1 MKFASFRQDV
11 PHEGNVNNM
20 KKEYDLS
27 KLKKV
32 GRGPVSNAKLTKV
45 QTSIRLDGDVM
56 TWAQSEASKL
66 GVGYQTFI
74 NIKLRESMDQPS
86 ISERLEAIEKKLFKK
101 A

>member
-1 MKFASFRQDV
+1 
-11 PHEGNVNNM
+11 M
-20 KKEYDLS
+20 KKEYDLK

-32 GRGPVSNAKLTKV
+32 GRGPVANPKSTKV

-56 TWAQSEASKL
+56 TWAQTEANGL

-74 NIKLRESMDQPS
+74 NMKLREVMEKPS
-86 ISERLEAIEKKLFKK
+86 IVERLEAIERKVFKK